1 MSDSKTEYKAKKT
14 ADSKAACETESKKSA
29 SRSDSRATSSKI
41 AKLPSKENFS
51 EWYHELLMMAEI
63 VDNRYPVKGMCVWFP
78 FGLAVKKNVY
88 GIIRELLDP
97 DHQETQFPLMIPENE
112 FMKEA
117 QHIKGFEDE
126 VYWVTHGGQSPL
138 EVKLALRPTS
148 ETAIYPMFKLWIR
161 SHADLPLRIYQIVNT
176 FRYETKHTRPL
187 IRLREITSFKEAHT
201 VHATW
206 EDAAEQV
213 EVAIQR
219 YSEFYRRLAIPFL
232 VSRRPSWDKFPGAD
246 YTIAIDVIMPDGKT
260 LQVGTAHHLGSTFAK
275 TYEITYEAEDGEQ
288 KLVSQTCYGISER
301 CIAALI
307 SVHGD
312 DKGLKLPW
320 CVAPTQVVIVP
331 ILLGDKEKVL
341 EVSRNLESLLAA
353 AHIRVK
359 LDTSDERPGAKFYKW
374 EMLGVPIRLEV
385 GPRDIEK
392 GVVTLVRRDGIKKAV
407 PMEGL
412 KDAIIN
418 EADELQTAL
427 YARASQFG
435 EEKVRG
441 VVSIDEARSQTEVG
455 VALVPWCG
463 EVDCG
468 HQLEDKVEA
477 NMLGEPQYQSYPEA
491 ACAVCGKLTGKRTYM
506 ARQY

>member
-1 MSDSKTEYKAKKT
+1 MTDSKIIKSKAKDNKQ
-14 ADSKAACETESKKSA
+14 
-29 SRSDSRATSSKI
+29 
-41 AKLPSKENFS
+41 AKLPGKDSFS
-51 EWYHELLMMAEI
+51 EWYHELLMTAEI

-78 FGLAVKKNVY
+78 FGFALKKNVY
-88 GIIRELLDP
+88 AVIRELLDP
-97 DHQETQFPLMIPENE
+97 DHQETQFPLLIPENE

-117 QHIKGFEDE
+117 QHIKGFEEE
-126 VYWVTHGGQSPL
+126 VYWVTCGGTSPL

-213 EVAIQR
+213 EVAISR
-219 YSEFYRRLAIPFL
+219 YSEFYRRLALPFL

-246 YTIAIDVIMPDGKT
+246 YTTAIDVIMPDGKT

-275 TYEITYEAEDGEQ
+275 TYEITYEAENGEQ

-312 DKGLKLPW
+312 EKGLVLPW
-320 CVAPTQVVIVP
+320 GVAPIQVVIVP

-341 EVSRNLESLLAA
+341 AVCRQLQDELSAA
-353 AHIRVK
+353 RMRVQ

-374 EMLGVPIRLEV
+374 EMKGVPIRLEV
-385 GPRDIEK
+385 GPRDIEN
-392 GVVTLVRRDGIKKAV
+392 GVVTLARRDGAKKAV

-412 KDAIIN
+412 VDA
-418 EADELQTAL
+418 
-427 YARASQFG
+427 
-435 EEKVRG
+435 V
-441 VVSIDEARSQTEVG
+441 IDEGRFLDLELYDRACLFNQSKVKEASGIEQAKAQTQVG

-468 HQLEDKVEA
+468 HQLENQVEA
-477 NMLGEPQYQSYPEA
+477 NMLGEPQYQIFPEA
-491 ACAVCGKLTGKRTYM
+491 ACAVCGKKSTGRTYM